1 MCIYHLNL
9 NHITY
14 NCSTLY
20 IFSIA
25 KFTDGVIVPVKK
37 HDAIPLEDVQ
47 WLAEFMNGESKV
59 PFVNALSM
67 LRRKHFPFFYDP
79 HPWVAGKLLN
89 INCQFVIQNLY
100 LF

>member
-1 MCIYHLNL
+1 M
-9 NHITY
+9 
-14 NCSTLY
+14 
-20 IFSIA
+20 
-25 KFTDGVIVPVKK
+25 PVKK

-89 INCQFVIQNLY
+89 INCQFVFRIFIFLNDN
-100 LF
+100 FV